1 MSHFYGTLQGSR
13 GKATR
18 CGTKNSGMDVT
29 AASWEGA
36 VQVEMYEQQGM
47 DCVRIS
53 VIPWGQVHFPR
64 RVIFD
69 GLLREAINGG
79 DTNVRR

>member
-1 MSHFYGTLQGSR
+1 MSHFYGTLKGSR

-18 CGTKNSGMDVT
+18 CGTKNSGMNVV

-36 VQVEMYEQQGM
+36 VEVEMYRQQDM

-53 VIPWGQVHFPR
+53 VIPWGDAHFPR

-69 GLLREAINGG
+69 GLLAEAIIGG
-79 DTNVRR
+79 HQNVGR